1 MCGFRAVSLPF
12 KIKLAYYESTNLK
25 NKMKLTKNFSK
36 KEFDSKDGSEMP
48 LDVFVNIQK
57 LANQLQVLRDYL
69 GKQISINSAYRSP
82 SHNKSVGGAKN
93 SQHLYGKASDI
104 TVKEMTPKQVYDAIE
119 ILISNGAMLQGGLG
133 LYNTFVHYDFRGN
146 KSRWD
151 FRK

>member
-1 MCGFRAVSLPF
+1 
-12 KIKLAYYESTNLK
+12 
-25 NKMKLTKNFSK
+25 MKLTKNFSK

-48 LDVFVNIQK
+48 QDVLVNIQK

-69 GKQISINSAYRSP
+69 GKSISINSAYRSP

-104 TVKEMTPKQVYDAIE
+104 KVNGMTTKQVYDAIE
-119 ILISNGAMLQGGLG
+119 LLINQGDILQGGLG
-133 LYNTFVHYDFRGN
+133 IYNTFVHYDIRGAR
-146 KSRWD
+146 SRWD

>member
-1 MCGFRAVSLPF
+1 MCGFRAASLPF
-12 KIKLAYYESTNLK
+12 KIKIAYYESTNLK

-36 KEFDSKDGSEMP
+36 KEFDSKDVSEMP
-48 LDVFVNIQK
+48 QDVFVNIQK

-119 ILISNGAMLQGGLG
+119 ILISNGDMLQGGLG

>member
-1 MCGFRAVSLPF
+1 MCGFRVVSLPF
-12 KIKLAYYESTNLK
+12 KIKLACYESTNLK

-48 LDVFVNIQK
+48 QDVFVNIQK
-57 LANQLQVLRDYL
+57 LANKLQVLRDYL

-119 ILISNGAMLQGGLG
+119 ILISNGDMLQGGLG

>member
-1 MCGFRAVSLPF
+1 MCGFRVVSLPF

-48 LDVFVNIQK
+48 QDVFVNIQK

-119 ILISNGAMLQGGLG
+119 ILISNGDMLQGGLG

>member
-1 MCGFRAVSLPF
+1 
-12 KIKLAYYESTNLK
+12 
-25 NKMKLTKNFSK
+25 MKLTNNFTK

-48 LDVFVNIQK
+48 QDVFVNIQK

-119 ILISNGAMLQGGLG
+119 ILISNGSMLQGGLG

-151 FRK
+151 FSK

>member
-1 MCGFRAVSLPF
+1 MCGFRSVSLPF

>member
-1 MCGFRAVSLPF
+1 
-12 KIKLAYYESTNLK
+12 
-25 NKMKLTKNFSK
+25 MKLTNNFSK

-48 LDVFVNIQK
+48 QDVFVNIQK

-119 ILISNGAMLQGGLG
+119 ILISNGSMLQGGLG

>member
-1 MCGFRAVSLPF
+1 MCGFRVASLPF

-36 KEFDSKDGSEMP
+36 KEFDSKDVSEMP
-48 LDVFVNIQK
+48 QDVFVNIQK

-119 ILISNGAMLQGGLG
+119 ILISNGDMLQGGLG